1 MTLSAVG
8 GQGECC
14 LARHLG
20 TTGPP
25 AAPTAR
31 VGCHGLR
38 TSTRRRPVQR
48 PPTSAL
54 DNPGT
59 CPPRPRRFLRGVVHG
74 WPRRPAPGRSLPTRS
89 PCHRLPAPQ
98 PVTRGGVEDY
108 LANSAVDQAQVEA
121 FEGFEVALRTPRG
134 GNPDFSLDAVRFL
147 LERAGWTEAL
157 RSFKLQALDHSGR
170 QEVMSVAAQ
179 GRTGGGPIRHAI
191 FRRFKGA
198 LNAAW
203 TALPVFLGGTYTAR
217 RTGPR
222 RHFCGP
228 SGSMGVGE
236 RKGTREAV
244 RWRR

>member
-48 PPTSAL
+48 PPTSAP

-121 FEGFEVALRTPRG
+121 FEGFEVALRTLRG
-134 GNPDFSLDAVRFL
+134 GNPDFSLDAVRCSA
-147 LERAGWTEAL
+147 ERIGRAQRQQRVRFAGDDRA
-157 RSFKLQALDHSGR
+157 
-170 QEVMSVAAQ
+170 
-179 GRTGGGPIRHAI
+179 
-191 FRRFKGA
+191 
-198 LNAAW
+198 NAASADVDPRW
-203 TALPVFLGGTYTAR
+203 SEVPAAEPLEDSDHHRHRGR
-217 RTGPR
+217 RPR
-222 RHFCGP
+222 HRRRRWCCP
-228 SGSMGVGE
+228 SSGE
-236 RKGTREAV
+236 KPLTESGF
-244 RWRR
+244 W